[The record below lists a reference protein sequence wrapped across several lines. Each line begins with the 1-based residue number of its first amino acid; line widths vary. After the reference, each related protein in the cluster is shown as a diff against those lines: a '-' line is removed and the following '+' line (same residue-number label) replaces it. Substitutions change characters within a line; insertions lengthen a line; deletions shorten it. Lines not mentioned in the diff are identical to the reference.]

1 MPITTM
7 TKRKMKWLT
16 FGGILLFVLIIAAFF
31 LTGNHYTIL
40 KSVFIENL
48 SGEEVHDRLAEFG
61 FAGHATVSILAM
73 LQVILCVLPAEPV
86 QVAAGA
92 AFGFLP
98 AIVCCTIGV
107 LLGNTVIFLLY
118 RVYGEK
124 LKEYFER
131 KLTFDLDKTASSKRI
146 TLFVFVLY
154 FLPAIPYGMICF
166 FAATLGMKYPRY
178 ITVTVLGSIP
188 SVCIG
193 VALGHVAVTTSWI
206 LSVSIFG
213 VLALLL
219 LVLMAKRNLVFA
231 KLNTMMDKKE
241 PLYSSKTVVKKY
253 KPIKLFLPY
262 LISHTILFFKGVRV
276 RYTYEAKKLSTP
288 CIVLCTHGSFFDFV
302 YSGTLLRHYAPN
314 FIVAR
319 LYFFKR
325 SFAGLLRAFGC
336 FPKGMFTPD
345 VESAKNCLRV
355 IRAGGVLAMMP
366 EARLS
371 TAGRFEDIQPST
383 FAFLKKAG
391 LPVYLCR
398 MDGSY
403 FARPKWGT
411 RIRRGAVVE
420 AKLSSLFTAEQ
431 IAALSIEE
439 IETKTTE
446 AMRYDDYE
454 WLAAHPNIRYRC
466 KTLAEGL
473 DNILTTCPVCHSK
486 HRLYAKGRV
495 LTCEDCSAEWR
506 LNDRYAFEGNAPF
519 ATIADWYAW
528 EEQLMGDAISEEDF
542 SLTADVELRHA
553 SRDGKTS
560 LRHSGYGRCTLRAD
574 GLTYRGTEDGATIE
588 KFFPITSIY
597 RLLFGA
603 GEDFEVYEGN
613 ELYYFVPEN
622 IRVCVDFYTASKLL
636 YDGATKKPQD
646 SEVTTV

>member
-1 MPITTM
+1 MTM
-7 TKRKMKWLT
+7 TQKKIKLLT
-16 FGGILLFVLIIAAFF
+16 LLGILLFLLIITVFF
-31 LTGNHYTIL
+31 LSGHNYMIL
-40 KSVFIENL
+40 KSVFIDDL

-61 FAGHATVSILAM
+61 IMGYATVAILAM
-73 LQVILCVLPAEPV
+73 LQVFLCVLPAEPV

-98 AIVCCTIGV
+98 AVICCTIGV
-107 LLGNTVIFLLY
+107 VLGNTIIFLLY
-118 RVYGEK
+118 KVYGER

-131 KLTFDLDKTASSKRI
+131 KLTFDLNRTAASYRA
-146 TLFVFVLY
+146 TLIIFILY

-166 FAATLGMKYPRY
+166 FAATLGIKYPRY

-206 LSVSIFG
+206 LSVSIFA

-219 LVLMAKRNLVFA
+219 MLLMKKREAIFA
-231 KLNTMMDKKE
+231 KLNHAMEKKGGT
-241 PLYSSKTVVKKY
+241 YSSKTVVRKY
-253 KPIKLFLPY
+253 RPIKLLLPY

-276 RYTYEAKKLSTP
+276 RYTYEVRKLSTP

-302 YSGTLLRHYAPN
+302 YSGSLLRRYAPN

-319 LYFFKR
+319 LYFFKKP
-325 SFAGLLRAFGC
+325 FARLLRAFGC

-371 TAGRFEDIQPST
+371 TAGKFEDIQPST

-403 FARPKWGT
+403 LARPKWAT
-411 RIRRGAVVE
+411 SIRRGALVE
-420 AKLSSLFTAEQ
+420 AKLSELFSAEQ
-431 IAALSIEE
+431 IASLSVEE
-439 IETKTTE
+439 IEKKCIE
-446 AMRYDDYE
+446 AMRYNDFA
-454 WLAAHPNIRYRC
+454 WLESHPKIRYKNR
-466 KTLAEGL
+466 TLAEGL
-473 DNILTTCPVCHSK
+473 DNVLTLCPLCESK
-486 HRLYAKGRV
+486 YKLRAKGRTV
-495 LTCEDCSAEWR
+495 TCEACGAKAVLD
-506 LNDRYAFEGNAPF
+506 DRYTFSGDVPF
-519 ATIADWYAW
+519 STPADWYAW
-528 EEQLMGDAISEEDF
+528 EEGKMHEAIESEEGF
-542 SLTADVELRHA
+542 SLTASVELCHA
-553 SRDGKTS
+553 SSDGKRA
-560 LRHSGYGRCTLRAD
+560 LRHSGYGKCTLSAD
-574 GLTYRGTEDGATIE
+574 GLTYHGTEDTKIVE
-588 KFFPITSIY
+588 KHFPISAIY

-603 GEDFEVYEGN
+603 GEDFEVYEGG
-613 ELYYFVPEN
+613 EIYYFVPEE
-622 IRVCVDFYTASKLL
+622 IRSCVDFYTASKLL
-636 YDGATKKPQD
+636 YDKATSETMN

>member
-1 MPITTM
+1 M
-7 TKRKMKWLT
+7 TKRKIKWLT
-16 FGGILLFVLIIAAFF
+16 FGGILLFALIILVFF
-31 LTGNHYTIL
+31 LTNNHYTIL
-40 KSVFIENL
+40 KSVFVDDL
-48 SGEEVHDRLAEFG
+48 SGEEVHDRLAQFG
-61 FAGHATVSILAM
+61 IFGYATVALLAM
-73 LQVILCVLPAEPV
+73 LQVVLCVLPAEPV

-98 AIVCCTIGV
+98 AVICCTIGV
-107 LLGNTVIFLLY
+107 VLGNTIIFLLY
-118 RVYGEK
+118 KVYGEK
-124 LKEYFER
+124 LREYFDR
-131 KLTFDLDKTASSKRI
+131 KLTFDLDKTASSRRA
-146 TLFVFVLY
+146 TLIIFVLY

-206 LSVSIFG
+206 LSVSIFAA
-213 VLALLL
+213 LALLL
-219 LVLMAKRNLVFA
+219 LVLMAKRNLLFA
-231 KLNTMMDKKE
+231 KLNTMMEKKK

-262 LISHTILFFKGVRV
+262 LISHTILLFKGVRV
-276 RYTYEAKKLSTP
+276 RYTYEVKKLSTP

-302 YSGTLLRHYAPN
+302 YSGKILRHYAPN

-325 SFAGLLRAFGC
+325 SFARLLRAFGC

-383 FAFLKKAG
+383 FSFLKKAG

-403 FARPKWGT
+403 LARPKWGT
-411 RIRRGAVVE
+411 RIRRGAIVE

-431 IAALSIEE
+431 VASLSVEE
-439 IETKTTE
+439 IEEKTTE
-446 AMRYDDYE
+446 AMRYDDFA
-454 WLAAHPNIRYRC
+454 WLKARPNIRYKC

-473 DNILTTCPVCHSK
+473 ENVLTTCPACHSK

-495 LTCEDCSAEWR
+495 LACEDCGAKWE
-506 LNDRYAFEGNAPF
+506 LNDRYLFADGAPF
-519 ATIADWYAW
+519 ETIADWYAW
-528 EEQLMGDAISEEDF
+528 EERLMEAAISEEAF
-542 SLTADVELRHA
+542 SLCANVELRHA

-560 LRHSGYGRCTLRAD
+560 LRHSGYGTCTLRAD
-574 GLTYRGTEDGATIE
+574 GLTYQGTEDGATV
-588 KFFPITSIY
+588 KKHFPITSVY

-622 IRVCVDFYTASKLL
+622 LRVCVDFYTASKLL
-636 YDGATKKPQD
+636 YDNAAKKPQEG
-646 SEVTTV
+646 EVTTV